1 LKGKKLDQLLQFEFG
16 LSKNIVYF
24 DLIAHVLSHFLIVS
38 VIIFQRLPFTLVFLG
53 SMIGT
58 IYVSMVLHSYFLSVI
73 FSVVQVTI
81 PCILKIVICS
91 FSLWRV
97 FSAYVGLSISKVF
110 EF

>member
-1 LKGKKLDQLLQFEFG
+1 MF
-16 LSKNIVYF
+16 VT
-24 DLIAHVLSHFLIVS
+24 HFNCLF

-81 PCILKIVICS
+81 PCFLKIVIRS
-91 FSLWRV
+91 FSLWHV
-97 FSAYVGLSISKVF
+97 FSAYVGFKYIQVF
-110 EF
+110 DF